1 MKLLQRCLR
10 HLWLDADDA
19 RLALGEAGIERLE
32 ARVRTSEQEHTG
44 QICLCVE
51 ASLPPSYLWRHVA
64 RGESIEDVMRDRA
77 VTLFGK
83 QRVWDTEYNNGVLVY
98 LLLAEHRIEI
108 VADRALARTTNEAHW
123 HTLIERVAQACRGSD
138 LLRVV
143 GEPACGSGSERSAQ
157 RPRHRRQT
165 LQPGLEKRLLLL
177 AADLRGRHGSE
188 RGLVATMARSP
199 MQVVAQD
206 GLPHAA
212 PEFFPVLPETGRRV
226 AERRQGLAIP
236 VHGQDIGDGA
246 LGWCSANAQ

>member
-123 HTLIERVAQACRGSD
+123 HTLIERVAQACRTGHIEEGLSTAVD
-138 LLRVV
+138 FV
-143 GEPACGSGSERSAQ
+143 GAALVEHF
-157 RPRHRRQT
+157 PRAHADGMTSRAD
-165 LQPGLEKRLLLL
+165 PGLPDRPTI
-177 AADLRGRHGSE
+177 R
-188 RGLVATMARSP
+188 
-199 MQVVAQD
+199 
-206 GLPHAA
+206 
-212 PEFFPVLPETGRRV
+212 
-226 AERRQGLAIP
+226 
-236 VHGQDIGDGA
+236 
-246 LGWCSANAQ
+246 